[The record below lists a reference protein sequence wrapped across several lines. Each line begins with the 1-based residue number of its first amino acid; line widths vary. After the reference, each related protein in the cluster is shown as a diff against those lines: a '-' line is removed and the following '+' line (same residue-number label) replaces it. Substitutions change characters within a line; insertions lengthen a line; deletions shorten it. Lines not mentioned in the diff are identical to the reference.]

1 MATHKIPSNWKNCA
15 TCSHWLGRQSADF
28 FCLWVE
34 YDPNE
39 RGRCV
44 GGGFQG
50 CEMSPMASCSSWEQR
65 FKR

>member
-1 MATHKIPSNWKNCA
+1 MATDKIPSNWKNCA
-15 TCSHWLGRQSADF
+15 TCSHWHGRQSADF

-34 YDPNE
+34 YDPDE

-50 CEMSPMASCSSWEQR
+50 CEMSPLASCSRWEQR
-65 FKR
+65 FRR